1 MLKQGTDA
9 IKCNVSAAGNL
20 MPGVRIKDNG
30 PKAGLNG
37 VDNGEYLRRSFAA
50 DMTRLVSTS
59 ACCKPA
65 ADAQRQLS
73 FHHTGQ
79 IWFDDVKVPRDDML
93 DAFASVAPDGRSTW
107 RPYLRCAV
115 YAYQSGLDS
124 SQTSALTALGALQA
138 PTAVQSPML
147 VPASGQWWVA

>member
-9 IKCNVSAAGNL
+9 LECKVFAAGNL

-37 VDNGEYLRRSFAA
+37 VDNGECLRRCFAA
-50 DMTRLVSTS
+50 DVTRLVSTL
-59 ACCKPA
+59 ACYQPA
-65 ADAQRQLS
+65 ADVQRQLS

-107 RPYLRCAV
+107 HAHLRCAM
-115 YAYQSGLDS
+115 YAYQNGLDS
-124 SQTSALTALGALQA
+124 CQTSALTALGALQA
-138 PTAVQSPML
+138 PTAVPSPML
-147 VPASGQWWVA
+147 VPASAQWWVA